1 MFRMKNRNSELYN
14 KTESKINVHIDN
26 ILNKKYF
33 QS

>member
-1 MFRMKNRNSELYN
+1 LRINKRNLNSN
-14 KTESKINVHIDN
+14 NESKINVHIDN